1 MKITGKLI
9 VISFA
14 LLALVASVYAQSP
27 REELQQMVER
37 LQNSPADTGL
47 REQIIKLA
55 LTLKPAPVLPPEAE
69 RRMVRGSAAFKGATS
84 MTGYQDAAKEFEQA
98 TLAAP
103 WYGDAYFN
111 LGVSQDKAENYE
123 AALRSLKLARLAS
136 PESKEIQT
144 LIYEVE
150 YRQEK
155 ATTPEARAARE
166 KESEQR
172 FIASLEGAKYVCPEY
187 RGNDDAWRVEID
199 VTNGKINGAN
209 IITWIHPQM
218 IPGVNYSSNA
228 FVGFRGL
235 WFGNGMQLKGRVNV
249 KRTPNEEMRVEL
261 YVDRIVY
268 VRQITYGGE
277 SSPTVYPA
285 ETCRRIN

>member
-1 MKITGKLI
+1 MKSTGKRFI
-9 VISFA
+9 FIFA
-14 LLALVASVYAQSP
+14 LLALTASVFAQTS
-27 REELQQMVER
+27 REELQQLVER
-37 LQNSPADTGL
+37 LQHSPADTAL

-69 RRMVRGSAAFKGATS
+69 RRMVRGSAAYKGATAV
-84 MTGYQDAAKEFEQA
+84 TDYQDAAKEFEQA
-98 TLAAP
+98 TLVAP

-111 LGVSQDKAENYE
+111 LGVTQDKAGNYE
-123 AALRSLKLARLAS
+123 AALRGLKLARLAS
-136 PESKEIQT
+136 PDSKEIQT

-155 ATTPEARAARE
+155 ANSPEARAARE
-166 KESEQR
+166 KEAEQR

-199 VTNGKINGAN
+199 IINGKIIGAN
-209 IITWIHPQM
+209 IIKWIHPQM

-235 WFGNGMQLKGRVNV
+235 WFGNGMQLQGRVNV
-249 KRTPNEEMRVEL
+249 KRTSNEEMRVEL
-261 YVDRIVY
+261 YADRIVY
-268 VRQITYGGE
+268 VHQVTYGGE
-277 SSPTVYPA
+277 NSPTVYPA